1 MFNRNILKFKL
12 FESSYEYYLSN
23 NHSLFKDEYG
33 NEFKVEFKKLDDD
46 FIEVI
51 YLVKDNR
58 GNWTYNEVETNIF
71 RVTRTII
78 GEILPEYLNENNWID
93 VVLIK
98 GLSKETEKDFISK
111 RTKWYLRFLENNPI
125 KGWTKERDGNN
136 IYLFRN

>member
-1 MFNRNILKFKL
+1 MFNRNILNFKL
-12 FESSYEYYLSN
+12 FESSYEYNIDSN
-23 NHSLFKDEYG
+23 YSLFKDEYN

-51 YLVKDNR
+51 YLVKDNE

-78 GEILPEYLNENNWID
+78 GEILPEYLNKNDWID

>member
-1 MFNRNILKFKL
+1 MFNRNILNFKL
-12 FESSYEYYLSN
+12 FESSYEYNIDSN
-23 NHSLFKDEYG
+23 YSLFKDDYN

-51 YLVKDNR
+51 YLVKDNE

-78 GEILPEYLNENNWID
+78 GEILPEYLNKNDWID

-125 KGWTKERDGNN
+125 KGWTKERDGNS